1 MWYWAGELNSLFFGF
16 LICKIKYWVSEW
28 KSLSRPNSLR
38 PHWLTVHEILQARIL
53 EWVAF
58 LLSRGSSQP
67 RDWTE
72 VSLIA
77 CGFFTSWA
85 TREVPKSDI
94 KLIYKSNILVI
105 LIRAQKQ
112 TDIRDGKR
120 KLSNK
125 KVFFGQAVLY
135 SGKNT
140 DFFHWKIWIQFPK
153 LRLTIWSWPQLQ
165 DEEINIYPA

>member
-1 MWYWAGELNSLFFGF
+1 MKVAQSFQLFG
-16 LICKIKYWVSEW
+16 
-28 KSLSRPNSLR
+28 

-58 LLSRGSSQP
+58 PLSRGSSQP
-67 RDWTE
+67 RDWTQ

-85 TREVPKSDI
+85 TREVPNSDI
-94 KLIYKSNILVI
+94 KLVYKSNILVI

-153 LRLTIWSWPQLQ
+153 LRFTSYLILTSVARWRDKHLSCIVS
-165 DEEINIYPA
+165 